1 MNQQHDVA
9 TTAVVENDVSV
20 GRVLRSPALLTRE
33 CLAGVITALALIPE
47 VISFSVIAGVDPKVS
62 LVASVV
68 LCLTLSLL
76 GGRPAMVTAA
86 AGSVA
91 LVIGPMV
98 HAHGVAYI
106 LPAVV
111 MAGIIQILF
120 GVTGMSRAMRY
131 IPRSVM
137 IGFVNALGVL
147 IFFAQVPH
155 VWGQSPLV
163 WALFAVTLAI
173 VLLLPRV
180 LKSVPSPLVA
190 IVAVTAVTLAMGY
203 RVPTVGDEG
212 PMSAGLPDF
221 TALTV
226 PLNWQTLSIVWPTA
240 LSVAFVGLM
249 ESLLTAKLVDDLTDT
264 PSSKRRESWGLGI
277 GNILAGFTVVS
288 PDAP

>member
-1 MNQQHDVA
+1 M
-9 TTAVVENDVSV
+9 

-47 VISFSVIAGVDPKVS
+47 VISFSVIAGVDPRVS

-68 LCLTLSLL
+68 LCLTLSIL

-98 HAHGVAYI
+98 HTHGVAYI

-111 MAGIIQILF
+111 LGGVIQILF
-120 GVTGMSRAMRY
+120 GLAGLARMMRY

-137 IGFVNALGVL
+137 LGFVNALGVL

-155 VWGQSPLV
+155 VWGQSSLV
-163 WALFAVTLAI
+163 WLLFAVTLAI
-173 VLLLPRV
+173 VLLLPRL

-190 IVAVTAVTLAMGY
+190 ILVVTAVALLMGW
-203 RVPTVGDEG
+203 RVPNVGDEG
-212 PMSAGLPDF
+212 PMSAGLPGF
-221 TALTV
+221 NALQV
-226 PLNWQTLSIVWPTA
+226 PLSLQTLQ
-240 LSVAFVGLM
+240 
-249 ESLLTAKLVDDLTDT
+249 
-264 PSSKRRESWGLGI
+264 
-277 GNILAGFTVVS
+277 
-288 PDAP
+288 